1 MIPRVLCDTNV
12 LVSASIAGG
21 PPSRVLEAAIDSR
34 IELVLADPVLGELER
49 VLTVKLGFEPERVR
63 ELRTLLI
70 DLASERVEAPEE
82 APDAITGDPDDDLI
96 LACAV
101 DTTAQVVVSGD
112 HRHLLPVGEHRGVRI
127 LAPQMLLAELA
138 GEEPQRHD
146 PALSKE
152 AEKLLRR
159 AYEAFNARDIESAI
173 ATMHPEVDWPNGM
186 EDGRVHG
193 HQEVRDY
200 WQRQFKS
207 INSRVDAERIEPGP
221 DGRILVT
228 VRQVVRDRAGK
239 LFSDEPVEHH
249 YLIADGLIKRM
260 DIHKGPRA
268 GKDTESPTE

>member
-34 IELVLADPVLGELER
+34 VELVLADPVLGELER

-70 DLASERVEAPEE
+70 DVASERVEAPDEE
-82 APDAITGDPDDDLI
+82 PEAITGDPDDDLI

-101 DTTAQVVVSGD
+101 DAKVKIVVSGD
-112 HRHLLPVGEHRGVRI
+112 RRHLLPVGEHRGVRI
-127 LAPQMLLAELA
+127 LAPQALLAELA
-138 GEEPQRHD
+138 GEGSRRDD
-146 PALSKE
+146 PALNTE

-159 AYEAFNARDIESAI
+159 AYEAFNARDIESVI

-186 EDGRVHG
+186 EGGRVHG

-200 WQRQFKS
+200 WQRQFTS
-207 INSRVDAERIEPGP
+207 IDSRVAPEHIEPSP
-221 DGRILVT
+221 DGRIVVT
-228 VRQVVRDRAGK
+228 VRQVVRDRTGNLLSEEA
-239 LFSDEPVEHH
+239 VEHH
-249 YLIADGLIKRM
+249 YLIADGLIRCM
-260 DIHKGPRA
+260 DIRKGR
-268 GKDTESPTE
+268 S

>member
-1 MIPRVLCDTNV
+1 VIPRVLGDTNV

-21 PPSRVLEAAIDSR
+21 PPSRVLEAAIDDR

-49 VLTVKLGFEPERVR
+49 VLKMKLGFEAERVR

-70 DLASERVEAPEE
+70 SLASERVEAPDGEPE
-82 APDAITGDPDDDLI
+82 AITGDLDDDLI

-101 DTTAQVVVSGD
+101 DAKVQIVVSGD
-112 HRHLLPVGEHRGVRI
+112 RRHLLSVGEHRGVRI
-127 LAPQMLLAELA
+127 LSPQALLAELA
-138 GEEPQRHD
+138 GEGSQRDD

-186 EDGRVHG
+186 EGGCVHG

-200 WQRQFKS
+200 WQRQFTS
-207 INSRVDAERIEPGP
+207 IDSHVDPERIEPGP
-221 DGRILVT
+221 DGRIAVT
-228 VRQVVRDRAGK
+228 VRQVVRDHAGK
-239 LFSDEPVEHH
+239 LLSDKQVEHH
-249 YLIADGLIKRM
+249 YLIADGLIRRM
-260 DIHKGPRA
+260 DIYKALG
-268 GKDTESPTE
+268 